1 MMPRDR
7 KSEGQPRG
15 VLRAPDG
22 IAAPL
27 IGMGLVIA
35 GLLALGWGMFF
46 WIVLPGEYTLPGQG
60 IFSTGLAIT
69 AFTLGLRHGFDP
81 DHIAAIDNVT
91 RKLVSDG
98 KRPVSVGFWF
108 ALGHSTVVV
117 VTVIL
122 IALGLNL
129 LARELTI
136 ENSTLTAVAS
146 IWGALISGVFLLLI
160 GLINLLSLREIWKIF
175 RRNRRGETMDHAEI
189 DHILS
194 HRGIM
199 ARILGPVS
207 RRVDAPWKMY
217 VVGILFGLG
226 FDTATTIAL
235 FVVGGTAALTAPW
248 YVVLVLPIL
257 FTAGMTLVDTID
269 GIVMHHAYSW
279 AFAAP
284 ARRIYYNLTITLI
297 SVVVAFL
304 VGGVVLTSLLA
315 ETLGAEAGALG
326 WIAGLEFENLG
337 FIIVAVLVFT
347 WLVATAWWRLARA
360 GTSHGGSGDHT

>member
-1 MMPRDR
+1 MIPEDGNNR
-7 KSEGQPRG
+7 SLPTQ
-15 VLRAPDG
+15 DG
-22 IAAPL
+22 IATPL
-27 IGMGLVIA
+27 ICMGLVVV

-46 WIVLPGEYTLPGQG
+46 WVVLPGEYMLPGQG
-60 IFSTGLAIT
+60 LFSTGLAIT

-117 VTVIL
+117 VAVML
-122 IALGLNL
+122 IALGLNF

-136 ENSTLTAVAS
+136 ENSTLTAAAS
-146 IWGALISGVFLLLI
+146 ILGALISSLFLLLI
-160 GLINLLSLREIWKIF
+160 GVINLLSLREIWTIF
-175 RRNRRGETMDHAEI
+175 RRNRLGETVDDAEI
-189 DHILS
+189 DHFLS

-207 RRVDAPWKMY
+207 RRVNAPWKMY

-257 FTAGMTLVDTID
+257 FTAGMMLVDTLN
-269 GIVMHHAYSW
+269 GVVMHHAYSW
-279 AFAAP
+279 AYAAP

-297 SVVVAFL
+297 SVAVAFL
-304 VGGVVLTSLLA
+304 VGGVVLFSLLA
-315 ETLGAEAGALG
+315 ETLGANAGAAG
-326 WIAGLEFENLG
+326 WIAELDFEYLG
-337 FIIVAVLVFT
+337 FIIVGVLVFT
-347 WLVATAWWRLARA
+347 WLVAAAWVKLAKA
-360 GTSHGGSGDHT
+360 GTAYRGTGDHT